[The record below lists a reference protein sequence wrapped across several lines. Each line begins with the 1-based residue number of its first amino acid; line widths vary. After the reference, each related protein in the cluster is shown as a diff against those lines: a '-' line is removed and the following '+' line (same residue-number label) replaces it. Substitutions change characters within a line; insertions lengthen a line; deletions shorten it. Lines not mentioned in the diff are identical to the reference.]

1 MVLGGRQF
9 YLPSSVR
16 SQPRNTATF
25 LRARPDG
32 TLPGAKGYPDLVEL
46 TKGHESDFI
55 PVWDANEV
63 LLTGRPAGWQIAPL
77 VPFYCRNPGEVLVA
91 YVTAHPYS
99 GLRRAID
106 AGLSGRPAL
115 PDRLK
120 RGRFLTPLLA
130 GNAVVFFS
138 GDSGNWH
145 VMAVGRSNAAL
156 FWDMRIPAQPVFG
169 GLSMTRAGDV
179 LAPLVDGRVVCIGV
193 P

>member
-1 MVLGGRQF
+1 
-9 YLPSSVR
+9 
-16 SQPRNTATF
+16 
-25 LRARPDG
+25 
-32 TLPGAKGYPDLVEL
+32 
-46 TKGHESDFI
+46 
-55 PVWDANEV
+55 
-63 LLTGRPAGWQIAPL
+63 L
-77 VPFYCRNPGEVLVA
+77 VPFYCRNPGEALAA

-115 PDRLK
+115 PDGLLR
-120 RGRFLTPLLA
+120 RRFLTPLMA

-145 VMAVGRSNAAL
+145 IVAVGRSDAAL
-156 FWDMRIPAQPVFG
+156 LWDVRLPAQPVFG

-179 LAPLVDGRVVCIGV
+179 LAPLVDGRVVSIGA